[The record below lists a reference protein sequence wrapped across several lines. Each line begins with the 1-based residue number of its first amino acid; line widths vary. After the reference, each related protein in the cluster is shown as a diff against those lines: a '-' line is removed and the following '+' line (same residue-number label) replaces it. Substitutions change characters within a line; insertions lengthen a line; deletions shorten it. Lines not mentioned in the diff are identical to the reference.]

1 MGAEASSLSL
11 PAEDMIDCLGNP
23 GQWAEEFLGLRR
35 ERSEVAGPKKK
46 SVPLS
51 SFLYTAG
58 TKEKRELVHP
68 TTERPKKRKIRR
80 PEVAKT
86 VLKKKSKV
94 GGLECPDFQTYH
106 KATDRCVVERPEINS
121 DVCN

>member
-1 MGAEASSLSL
+1 MTKALLRQQGANQGWHTRQSVDQILKFKGKPREENPSRHNLGAEASSLSL

-35 ERSEVAGPKKK
+35 ERSKVAGLKKK

-58 TKEKRELVHP
+58 TKEKRA
-68 TTERPKKRKIRR
+68 RSSNNKK
-80 PEVAKT
+80 A
-86 VLKKKSKV
+86 
-94 GGLECPDFQTYH
+94 
-106 KATDRCVVERPEINS
+106 
-121 DVCN
+121 